1 MGTPYKSSAYFTV
14 APGSTLKHLYSHEKI
29 FHPSSITLIS
39 LPVIRHMIARN
50 YNDTPTLGNKADPTF
65 IL

>member
-1 MGTPYKSSAYFTV
+1 MDTPYKPSAYFTV
-14 APGSTLKHLYSHEKI
+14 APGLTIKDLYSHEKI
-29 FHPSSITLIS
+29 LHPSFIPLIS
-39 LPVIRHMIARN
+39 LPVIRFIIERN